1 MFDLIYSKL
10 TYRNLTSHY
19 SINTYISNRIMHFPS
34 VSGVSEEDRDFAL
47 VFPRKE
53 VSFIQVCL
61 DTNGF
66 NRACVI

>member
-53 VSFIQVCL
+53 VYE
-61 DTNGF
+61 
-66 NRACVI
+66 